1 MSRWDDFVETLKD
14 KYSLMYRQALDNKSL
29 PHTEAEQKS
38 SKKSTRR
45 KTKF

>member
-14 KYSLMYRQALDNKSL
+14 KYPLMYRQALDNKSL
-29 PHTEAEQKS
+29 VITEAEQKS

-45 KTKF
+45 NAKS